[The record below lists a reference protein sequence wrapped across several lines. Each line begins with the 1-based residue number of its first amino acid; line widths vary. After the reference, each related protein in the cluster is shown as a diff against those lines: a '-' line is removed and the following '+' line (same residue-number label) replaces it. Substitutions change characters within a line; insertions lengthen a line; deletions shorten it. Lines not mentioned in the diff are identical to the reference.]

1 MVTTTL
7 NDIGYSWT
15 AHKIN
20 TSVNQNANQNVDK
33 VMENIANQDA
43 VEVQPTILIADDQ
56 PDVLE
61 ALRALLKGHGYRI
74 ELASSPAA
82 IIDAVTKREFDVILM
97 DLNYAR
103 DTTSGREGLDVLTL
117 VKKSANEAS
126 IVVMT
131 GWATVN
137 LAVEAMQ
144 RGVGDFIE
152 KPWSNVKLL
161 EILRQQIE
169 LGRERR
175 KARDQAAGESREH
188 DKIKSQFDRQERELE
203 EARAIQQGFLPKSIP
218 QLAGYEISGTWQPA
232 RIVGGD
238 YFDVIAF
245 GDDAIGL
252 CIADVAGKGM
262 PAAMLM
268 SNLQAAVRGLASG
281 EIRPDDLCARLNV
294 LIYQNILSDRFV
306 TFFYAQM
313 GGTSRELRYVNAGHN
328 APIVMHRDGSHER
341 LDEGGGVLGVFATQ
355 AYSMGTIL
363 LAPGDRVVFFTD
375 GVTEA
380 CVPEGEEMGEGRLL
394 RLIEENRA
402 ASAPGLQEMIL
413 NAAGQFSE
421 GNWHD
426 DATVLVLAVS

>member
-82 IIDAVTKREFDVILM
+82 IIDAVMKREFDVILM

-355 AYSMGTIL
+355 AYSMGTII

>member
-355 AYSMGTIL
+355 AYSMGTII